1 MDRQMML
8 ELVATAR
15 REGLE
20 CERRLLGQRAQIA
33 SLRAAGADTRD
44 AELALSEIEA
54 AYDALLSTMGKL
66 LDELDK
72 QADSP
77 SAEVEIGTHSRSQRL
92 QFFATHSETRT

>member
-1 MDRQMML
+1 ML

-15 REGLE
+15 HEVLE

-72 QADSP
+72 QADSFGRGRDRDSLAVP
-77 SAEVEIGTHSRSQRL
+77 A
-92 QFFATHSETRT
+92 ETRT